1 MGGHFSKTTKQDA
14 KVNDDRPTP
23 KDDKT
28 SGTNGQPARP
38 HQRHVKSVAV
48 IGAGYSGVVTAA
60 HLSRYGFDVRV
71 FERSSDVGGVWRF
84 DARVPPDPPYPN
96 ERPQTPFSD
105 QQPPPPPS
113 GPAADLAHAP
123 PGPCYAGLRNNVS
136 TTLMRSTVV
145 PWPAGTEEF
154 VTHDDVEAYIRSIVD
169 AANIRPLMSF
179 DTAVLHVGK
188 PPGAEKWTVR
198 TRTLRR
204 DPDAEKEAAISF
216 DEREWT
222 FDAVVCASGHYQ
234 EPRVPDVPGL
244 AAWKARF
251 PDRVGHSRA
260 YRDAATARF
269 EGRAV
274 LLIGAAISSLDIVNE
289 AAAVAAKV
297 YQSSRDGLFDVPAA
311 MLPLGRGNVERVAG
325 ISRFELAPPP
335 PSADGGG
342 GDVQQQQQQQPG
354 DQDPIPGGA
363 VHLTDGRVLRDVAQ
377 VVVATGYVTSYP
389 YLGPRLQRPGLPPAA
404 ARRARDRDV
413 VVAAD
418 GVVHHNLHKDMF
430 YIPDPTLAFVGV
442 PYYNS
447 TFSFFDTQ
455 AQVVARVL
463 AGEAA
468 LPARAEMEA
477 EFDARWKVRQ
487 SKGVLPSGGKEDVE
501 DPEAAER
508 WGKKFHSL
516 LGLDETFTD
525 ELLAWVNPQVEAAG
539 GRPIAGPDDVW
550 RARYRQMQR
559 ERAWRWKAEEE
570 ED

>member
-1 MGGHFSKTTKQDA
+1 MGSYFSKTTEDNA
-14 KVNDDRPTP
+14 KVKDDRPTP
-23 KDDKT
+23 KYDKT
-28 SGTNGQPARP
+28 SERNGQPARS
-38 HQRHVKSVAV
+38 HRRHVHSVAV

-105 QQPPPPPS
+105 QQPPPPPPLS
-113 GPAADLAHAP
+113 GPAAELAHAP
-123 PGPCYAGLRNNVS
+123 PGPCYAGLRNNVP

-169 AANIRPLMSF
+169 AAGVRPLVSF

-188 PPGAEKWTVR
+188 PPGADKWTVR

-204 DPDAEKEAAISF
+204 DPDNAEGAAAAGISF
-216 DEREWT
+216 EEREWA

-269 EGRAV
+269 AGRGV
-274 LLIGAAISSLDIVNE
+274 LLVGAAVSSLDIVNE

-311 MLPLGRGNVERVAG
+311 MLPLDRGNVEHVAG
-325 ISRFELAPPP
+325 VSRFELLPA
-335 PSADGGG
+335 GGEA
-342 GDVQQQQQQQPG
+342 GDEQQQQQQLR

-363 VHLTDGRVLRDVAQ
+363 VHLTDGRVLRDVGQ

-389 YLGPRLQRPGLPPAA
+389 YLGPGLQRPGLSPAV

-418 GVVHHNLHKDMF
+418 GVVHHNLHRDMF

-468 LPARAEMEA
+468 LPPRAEMEA
-477 EFDARWKVRQ
+477 EFDARWRVKQ
-487 SKGVLPSGGKEDVE
+487 NKGVLPGGEKGEAE
-501 DPEAAER
+501 DPEAAAR

-525 ELLAWVNPQVEAAG
+525 ELLAWINPQVEAAG
-539 GRPIAGPDDVW
+539 GTPVTGPDEAW

-570 ED
+570 D

>member
-136 TTLMRSTVV
+136 TMLMRSTVV

-154 VTHDDVEAYIRSIVD
+154 VTHDDVEAYIRSIVN

-188 PPGAEKWTVR
+188 PPGADKWTVR

-204 DPDAEKEAAISF
+204 DLDAEKVAGISF
-216 DEREWT
+216 DEREWA

-274 LLIGAAISSLDIVNE
+274 LLIGAAVSSLDIVNE

-311 MLPLGRGNVERVAG
+311 MLPLDRGNVERVAG

-342 GDVQQQQQQQPG
+342 DVQQQQQQLG

-363 VHLTDGRVLRDVAQ
+363 VHLADGRVLRDVAQ

-418 GVVHHNLHKDMF
+418 GVVHHNLHKD
-430 YIPDPTLAFVGV
+430 I
-442 PYYNS
+442 S
-447 TFSFFDTQ
+447 TRGGRPS
-455 AQVVARVL
+455 R
-463 AGEAA
+463 AGGW
-468 LPARAEMEA
+468 L
-477 EFDARWKVRQ
+477 
-487 SKGVLPSGGKEDVE
+487 SSGEKEDVE
-501 DPEAAER
+501 DPEAAGR

-525 ELLAWVNPQVEAAG
+525 ELLAWVNPQAEAAG
-539 GRPIAGPDDVW
+539 GRPVVGPDDAW

-570 ED
+570 D